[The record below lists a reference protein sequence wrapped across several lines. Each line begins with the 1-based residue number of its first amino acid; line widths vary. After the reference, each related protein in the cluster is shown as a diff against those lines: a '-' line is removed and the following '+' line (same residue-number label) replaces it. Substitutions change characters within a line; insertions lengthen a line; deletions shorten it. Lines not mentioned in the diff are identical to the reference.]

1 MARLLIAE
9 DDSVNQ
15 QVLLRLLARLG
26 HSAMVVGTG
35 MAAVAAVRAAYSQG
49 DHFDVI
55 FMDMQMP
62 ELDGLS
68 AIQMIRRLPL
78 GFPPYI
84 VGISADQAI
93 SPEFDAALSKPFQLA
108 HLKELLTAYLAA
120 YYEPALLETLVQQY
134 GPMFAL
140 SLVQTAVSQME
151 TYPLAIATAAYQADP
166 LPLRQLSAG
175 LQAAGLTLGTRA
187 LTVAIDQLVA
197 ASPYPPDY
205 LVQRL
210 SYQISATRGALQQ
223 WLRSRC

>member
-1 MARLLIAE
+1 MAQLLIAE

-15 QVLLRLLARLG
+15 QVLLRLLARLN
-26 HSAMVVGTG
+26 HTATVVNTG
-35 MAAVAAVRAAYSQG
+35 LAAVEAVRAAYGQG
-49 DHFDVI
+49 QRFDVI

-68 AIQMIRRLPL
+68 AIQTIRRLPL
-78 GFPPYI
+78 GFPPYV
-84 VGISADQAI
+84 VGISADSAVP
-93 SPEFDAALSKPFQLA
+93 PEFDAALSKPFQLA
-108 HLKELLTAYLAA
+108 TLKDLLNAYLAA
-120 YYEPALLETLVQQY
+120 YYEPALLESLVQQY

-151 TYPLAIATAAYQADP
+151 TYPIAIATAAYQAD
-166 LPLRQLSAG
+166 LLLLRQLSAG

-197 ASPYPPDY
+197 AAPYPPDY

-223 WLRSRC
+223 WLQSQC